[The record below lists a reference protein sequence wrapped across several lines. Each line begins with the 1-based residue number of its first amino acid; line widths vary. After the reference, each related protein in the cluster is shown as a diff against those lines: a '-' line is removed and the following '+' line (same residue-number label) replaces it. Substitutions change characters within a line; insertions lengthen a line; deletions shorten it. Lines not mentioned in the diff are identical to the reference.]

1 MSSEV
6 IMREYLKKRIV
17 LEAEF
22 ILAEKATVRKTAKE
36 FKVSKSTVHKDVTK
50 RLKEIDKNLYL
61 SVKRILNENLA
72 VRHIRGGEATR
83 QKYAKMS
90 KNEHMYNK

>member
-1 MSSEV
+1 
-6 IMREYLKKRIV
+6 MREYLIKRIIK
-17 LEAEF
+17 EAEY
-22 ILAEKATVRKTAKE
+22 IVDEKATVRKTAKI

-50 RLKEIDKNLYL
+50 RLKVIDKNLYL
-61 SVKRILNENLA
+61 AVKSILHENLS
-72 VRHIRGGEATR
+72 VRHIRGGEATK